1 MSESSPASTS
11 ATQPASSVPVSST
24 NDDAQTTT
32 ATTSRRPNGLV
43 LGGWMLSGLVTL
55 FNLFDGLA
63 KMFNA
68 KEAIDGS
75 DSLGFPVNYLFAI
88 GLTLIICSVIYMVPF
103 TSHLGAV
110 LLTGYVGGATAI
122 QVRVESANFLFA
134 LFLGVLVWVGLLMRD
149 ARLRAFV
156 RESLI
161 G

>member
-1 MSESSPASTS
+1 VSESSPASISNTHQS
-11 ATQPASSVPVSST
+11 TTPVSPSP
-24 NDDAQTTT
+24 DDREVKTGWH
-32 ATTSRRPNGLV
+32 RPNGVV
-43 LGGWMLSGLVTL
+43 LGGWIVSTLVLL

-75 DSLGFPVNYLFAI
+75 DSLGFPVKYLFAI
-88 GLTLIICSVIYMVPF
+88 GLTLIVCSIVYMVPF
-103 TSHLGAV
+103 TSLVGAV
-110 LLTGYVGGATAI
+110 LLTGYLGGATAI
-122 QVRVESANFLFA
+122 QVRVESSNFLFA
-134 LFLGVLVWVGLLMRD
+134 LFIGLLAWVGLLMRD